1 VDYQIT
7 DVLQIHEIGVRK
19 EIIDLKIRMTEPHN
33 STSKKAKQTIGF
45 IKLKEKLFF
54 STHLLLNKSSA
65 NPDFFL
71 DSMSKAPVTLL

>member
-1 VDYQIT
+1 
-7 DVLQIHEIGVRK
+7 
-19 EIIDLKIRMTEPHN
+19 MTEPHN